1 MEYEDFIA
9 GYIPYLAILDA
20 IDRLKDLDPDA
31 LDYLNR
37 EVEWTKVDKNDE
49 LHDQKD
55 PTP

>member
-9 GYIPYLAILDA
+9 AYTPYLAILDA

-37 EVEWTKVDKNDE
+37 EVEWTKADKNGE
-49 LHDQKD
+49 SHDQTD

>member
-9 GYIPYLAILDA
+9 AYTPYLAILDA

-37 EVEWTKVDKNDE
+37 EVEWTKADKNGE
-49 LHDQKD
+49 LHDQTD

>member
-9 GYIPYLAILDA
+9 GYPPYLAILDA

-49 LHDQKD
+49 SHDQKD